1 MRVVKYK
8 EMIKES
14 KEELEELL
22 KKEKDVRIYRRNK
35 NELLVSRSKLE
46 WY

>member
-8 EMIKES
+8 EIIKES

-22 KKEKDVRIYRRNK
+22 KKEKDIRIYRRIK
-35 NELLVSRSKLE
+35 VI
-46 WY
+46 YP